1 MKYCKRTVSED
12 RGRKVTMSCPGAFRR
27 RGYRDYC
34 FAGASGL
41 EMAEG
46 SDPLSS
52 TGRVVQVAQCSQS
65 SRLMRNSDCRLLKK
79 TQRRGARKIDEGR
92 RGHRV
97 RWSETIE
104 RNDTYEVF

>member
-46 SDPLSS
+46 RDPLSS
-52 TGRVVQVAQCSQS
+52 TGRVVQVARCRQS
-65 SRLMRNSDCRLLKK
+65 SVLSQKF
-79 TQRRGARKIDEGR
+79 
-92 RGHRV
+92 V
-97 RWSETIE
+97 
-104 RNDTYEVF
+104 